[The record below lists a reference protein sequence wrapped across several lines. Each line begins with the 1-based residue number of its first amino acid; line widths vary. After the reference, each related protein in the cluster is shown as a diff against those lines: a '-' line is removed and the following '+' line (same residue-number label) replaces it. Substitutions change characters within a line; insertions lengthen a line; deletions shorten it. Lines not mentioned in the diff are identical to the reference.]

1 MGHFSDI
8 LIFSD
13 VLNDQIVLENCI
25 IIKQSVIKISF
36 PMDNLFR
43 LHGFRLKALFYISDM
58 SVMVVILAKPC
69 HTSWFSLRN
78 EEQAISVFLFRKVD
92 FDFFQKWNR

>member
-43 LHGFRLKALFYISDM
+43 LHGFRLKALFIYLI
-58 SVMVVILAKPC
+58 
-69 HTSWFSLRN
+69 
-78 EEQAISVFLFRKVD
+78 
-92 FDFFQKWNR
+92 